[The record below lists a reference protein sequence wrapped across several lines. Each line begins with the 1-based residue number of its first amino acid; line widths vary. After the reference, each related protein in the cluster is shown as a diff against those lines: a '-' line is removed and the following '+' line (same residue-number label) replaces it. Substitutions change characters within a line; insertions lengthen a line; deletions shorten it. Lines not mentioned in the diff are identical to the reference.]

1 MNDRDSGSGSG
12 SPNTAD
18 GFKTFLLVD
27 DEQAILDWTSPLL
40 EAQGNR
46 VFAVASVAAA
56 LQVMEQKSDEIDFLI
71 IDHSMP
77 ETNGLQLMNQFRSIG
92 LVHPTILCSGL
103 TMDIREHPDAQYWP
117 EHVLAKPY
125 DFRRLQDAISF
136 VMETRD
142 CA

>member
-1 MNDRDSGSGSG
+1 MNDRDSGFSK
-12 SPNTAD
+12 TAG

-27 DEQAILDWTSPLL
+27 DEQAILDCTTLLL
-40 EAQGNR
+40 EARGNR
-46 VFAVASVAAA
+46 VFAVASIAAA
-56 LQVMEQKSDEIDFLI
+56 VQVMEQKSDEIDCLI

-92 LVHPTILCSGL
+92 LAHPTILCSRL
-103 TMDIREHPDAQYWP
+103 LINIQEHPDAQYWP

-125 DFRRLQDAISF
+125 NFKRLQNAISL
-136 VMETRD
+136 VLQTRD